1 MEFRSSSIAW
11 KIILIADLG
20 VLLYGLM
27 VALVPDVL
35 SGGFRVSTGQSWSA
49 LLSASPKT
57 AEYLMLLWRLLGALN
72 VAFAVVAIAIV
83 LVSFRKGEA
92 WSWYA
97 LLIGNT
103 IGYCSPIAFDLTV
116 GVVGVFED
124 LEIVL
129 IVLTYIALGISA
141 KEVLGKKR

>member
-1 MEFRSSSIAW
+1 M
-11 KIILIADLG
+11 IADLG

-27 VALVPDVL
+27 VIFVPSVL
-35 SGGFRVSTGQSWSA
+35 SEGFRVSTGQSWST
-49 LLSASPKT
+49 LLSVSPKT